1 MESIDW
7 LYEMFTK
14 IMLCRTGSGRQLRR
28 WLRLGCF
35 AALGILWSL
44 SVNAFFLAPSIAQE
58 ASSNAII
65 PNNASIQYDSPD
77 GGGGGDDGD
86 GGDGGATRIDLLSNP
101 VFYQFQSTVTAG
113 QNNQGLGIIKSANKS
128 AAESGDVV
136 IYRLLVS
143 TAAADAPTLT
153 VEDTLPLGVEYVP
166 DSAVAS
172 VGDTPVAFQVSA
184 SNRVITFTDFD
195 PDLLQG
201 QQLSI
206 NYATT
211 VSPDGVRG
219 DGINTAV
226 ASDLAAGLG
235 SVSDTFRLTIRP
247 GILSDC
253 GTIVGRVF
261 SDANFDGFQQPGEPG
276 IANAVIY
283 MDSGNR
289 IITDA
294 DGLFSMANVI
304 SGNRVGALD
313 LSSLNGYTL
322 APNLFRVEEN
332 SQSRLVHLEAG
343 GLARMNFA
351 VTPTFGEGE

>member
-1 MESIDW
+1 MNS
-7 LYEMFTK
+7 
-14 IMLCRTGSGRQLRR
+14 RRQLRR
-28 WLRLGCF
+28 FLKLSCF
-35 AALGILWSL
+35 VALGILLSL
-44 SVNAFFLAPSIAQE
+44 SINAFAIAPSIAQT
-58 ASSNAII
+58 I

-77 GGGGGDDGD
+77 DDGGGGG
-86 GGDGGATRIDLLSNP
+86 GGGSGERVDLLSNP
-101 VFYQFQSTVTAG
+101 VFYEFQSTDTAAE
-113 QNNQGLGIIKSANKS
+113 NNQGLEIVKSANKS
-128 AAESGDVV
+128 AAEPGDVV
-136 IYRLLVS
+136 IYRLLIGTS
-143 TAAADAPTLT
+143 LADAPTLR

-166 DSAVAS
+166 DSAVAAI
-172 VGDTPVAFQVSA
+172 GETPVAFQVNA
-184 SNRVITFTDFD
+184 TNRVITFTDFN

-219 DGINTAV
+219 NGVNTAR
-226 ASDLAAGLG
+226 ASDLGAGLD
-235 SVSDTFRLTIRP
+235 SVEDTFRLTIRP

-261 SDANFDGFQQPGEPG
+261 SDSNFDGFQQPGEPG
-276 IANAVIY
+276 IPNAVIY

-294 DGLFSMANVI
+294 NGLFSMANAI

-313 LSSLNGYTL
+313 ISSLNGYTL